1 MAKIAALPT
10 NPTAADLASI
20 QAEIAVIL
28 SELQT
33 IQAAAQPTPQG
44 VALGFNF
51 VRPLA
56 LGLRHTDVSNLQKAL
71 KTDSSV
77 YPEGLVTG
85 YFGSMTLKAVRKFQ
99 EKYGIASSG
108 QPGYGNVGPA
118 TRAKLNELF
127 GNK

>member
-1 MAKIAALPT
+1 MIELKAVQ
-10 NPTAADLASI
+10 TA
-20 QAEIAVIL
+20 Q
-28 SELQT
+28 QT
-33 IQAAAQPTPQG
+33 PAG

-56 LGLRHTDVSNLQKAL
+56 LGLRHADINNLQEAL
-71 KTDSSV
+71 KTDSSI

-85 YFGSMTLKAVRKFQ
+85 YFGPATLRAVQKFQ

-108 QPGYGNVGPA
+108 TPGYGNVGPA

-127 GNK
+127 K